1 MKNVVDNEIEYVD
14 IQVRNVPKKL
24 LEEFDE
30 VVVKPL
36 FPGGRTEAIR
46 DLMRRAI
53 RVKLI

>member
-1 MKNVVDNEIEYVD
+1 MAKEDCVDVQI
-14 IQVRNVPKKL
+14 RNVPKKL

-36 FPGGRTEAIR
+36 FPGGRAEAIR

-53 RVKLI
+53 QEQRLKKA

>member
-1 MKNVVDNEIEYVD
+1 VQI
-14 IQVRNVPKKL
+14 RNVPKKL

-36 FPGGRTEAIR
+36 FPGGRAEAVR

-53 RVKLI
+53 QEQRLKGA

>member
-1 MKNVVDNEIEYVD
+1 MAKESCVD

-30 VVVKPL
+30 VVVKDH
-36 FPGGRTEAIR
+36 FPGGRAEAIR

-53 RVKLI
+53 QEQRAKGA

>member
-1 MKNVVDNEIEYVD
+1 MAKESCVD
-14 IQVRNVPKKL
+14 IHVRNIPQKL

-36 FPGGRTEAIR
+36 FPGGRAEAIR

-53 RVKLI
+53 QDQRVKGA